1 MITSNDNAHHSQS
14 SIERQTETETET
26 EMSRESDAK
35 RWLERVSSS
44 SSRPDLKGIAQAAW
58 QGSNF
63 SPLFLY
69 GLRVSFVS
77 HGRALCSIRVP
88 PHLTDIEGN
97 WQPGPIA
104 LLIDMVSAAAIMSC
118 EDTIKVTVDLNISFF
133 SPAKIGEEMEI
144 EALVLQNKGKL
155 TGAVVEVRKKAD
167 RNLVAVGRQWM
178 TSSSARPFES
188 KL

>member
-1 MITSNDNAHHSQS
+1 MAVLS
-14 SIERQTETETET
+14 
-26 EMSRESDAK
+26 
-35 RWLERVSSS
+35 
-44 SSRPDLKGIAQAAW
+44 
-58 QGSNF
+58 
-63 SPLFLY
+63 
-69 GLRVSFVS
+69 
-77 HGRALCSIRVP
+77 ALSAC
-88 PHLTDIEGN
+88 HLTLPYVCLLFPLGLSSCSSQFFIEIRFLQFSHELQIISPQDIEGN

-118 EDTIKVTVDLNISFF
+118 EDTIKVSVDLNISFF
-133 SPAKIGEEMEI
+133 SSAKIAEEMEI

>member
-1 MITSNDNAHHSQS
+1 
-14 SIERQTETETET
+14 
-26 EMSRESDAK
+26 MSRETDAK
-35 RWLERVSSS
+35 RWLERVSNS
-44 SSRPDLKGIAQAAW
+44 SSRDGGDPDLEGIARAAW

-104 LLIDMVSAAAIMSC
+104 VLIDMVSAAAIMSC
-118 EDTIKVTVDLNISFF
+118 EDTIKVSVDLNISFF

-167 RNLVAVGRQWM
+167 WNLVAVGRQWM